1 MRRVRIIPIL
11 LLREGGVVKSVQFK
25 KHVYVGD
32 PINAVKIFNEKG
44 VDEICILDIDATAKR
59 RGPDLDL
66 IGSIASEA
74 FMPLSYGGGLTTVD
88 QMKAV
93 MQQGVEKIVL
103 NSAALDRPELVSE
116 AARVFGSQSVVVSID
131 AKRGLFGG
139 YKAHGQNGTKAS
151 PLDPVAH
158 AKRMEQAG
166 AGEIVLC
173 SIDRDGTFKGYDLEL
188 VSSVAHAVDI
198 PVVACGG
205 AASVGDFALAVKAGA
220 SALAAG
226 SMFVFV
232 GKHRAVLINYPREQ
246 ELQKLFEVA

>member
-11 LLREGGVVKSVQFK
+11 LLRDNGVVKSVQFK
-25 KHVYVGD
+25 RHVYVGD
-32 PINAVKIFNEKG
+32 PLNAVKIFNEKG

-59 RGPDLDL
+59 RGPDLGL
-66 IGSIASEA
+66 VGEIASEA

-93 MQQGVEKIVL
+93 MQQGVEKVVL
-103 NSAALDRPELVSE
+103 NTSALERPQLVSE

-131 AKRGLFGG
+131 AHRGLFGG

-151 PLDPVAH
+151 ALDPVAH

-173 SIDRDGTFKGYDLEL
+173 SIDRDGTFMGYDLEL
-188 VSSVAHAVDI
+188 VSAVAHAVDI

-205 AASVGDFALAVKAGA
+205 AGKVDDFIAAVKAGA